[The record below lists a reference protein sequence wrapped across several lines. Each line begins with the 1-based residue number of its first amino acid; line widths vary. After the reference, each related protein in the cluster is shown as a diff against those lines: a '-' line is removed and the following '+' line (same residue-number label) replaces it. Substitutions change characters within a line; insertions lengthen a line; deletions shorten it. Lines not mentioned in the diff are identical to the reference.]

1 MEEWEGMGR
10 FDEIFSYRFSI
21 WMSDVF
27 HGFLWWASMTEVK
40 RNDVILIS
48 FCMCV
53 GFENDS

>member
-10 FDEIFSYRFSI
+10 FDEIFSYEFSI

-48 FCMCV
+48 FCMCR
-53 GFENDS
+53 FWKR